1 MAPVKPAPVIVTVL
15 PIGALV
21 GEKEMMVG
29 AAFELTV
36 KLLPVAAVP

>member
-1 MAPVKPAPVIVTVL
+1 V
-15 PIGALV
+15 ALV

-29 AAFELTV
+29 AVVELTV